1 MLFQRPSRVAS
12 GRGHE
17 PQTPLMLSKT
27 SKQKPHFPRDWPLP
41 HLQTPIVLSLPA
53 SEKGRPRVPS
63 RPPHHKGASGGE
75 WEPGGRRE
83 SRDSEEHKG
92 ALRQKHPQWGDLVL
106 QPHPVPSPHCPGLPR
121 EASCFTLLHGPCP
134 PGKAAPFLPPEELG
148 SSKDPLRSPT
158 GGVCHLYLSQDQV
171 AERSLDCNEDFRY
184 HICSLAPPR
193 TAPTLPPWDLAPPCP

>member
-106 QPHPVPSPHCPGLPR
+106 QPHPVPLPTLSWAPSGGLLLHLAPWSLPTWESCPILATRGTGKLKGSSQVPNWGCVSSLPLPR
-121 EASCFTLLHGPCP
+121 PSG
-134 PGKAAPFLPPEELG
+134 
-148 SSKDPLRSPT
+148 
-158 GGVCHLYLSQDQV
+158 
-171 AERSLDCNEDFRY
+171 
-184 HICSLAPPR
+184 
-193 TAPTLPPWDLAPPCP
+193 